1 MFFDFDII
9 DLTFD
14 NGEITKVVPVAAS
27 PIDIIG
33 DLQFPNAGDSDAR
46 SFITKLIGTVLS
58 FLLVL
63 LLILLLS
70 KTGLLKY
77 IVDFV
82 VWVITL
88 PVKAIKAIFKRKQT
102 KAPEAPP
109 VSVSVNVDRQTAEL
123 ARGAN
128 VSADKLVRDVPPGNG
143 SK

>member
-1 MFFDFDII
+1 M
-9 DLTFD
+9 
-14 NGEITKVVPVAAS
+14 
-27 PIDIIG
+27 
-33 DLQFPNAGDSDAR
+33 
-46 SFITKLIGTVLS
+46 LS